1 MEVEVDKGGER
12 RGGKGKGLET
22 AGVGVL
28 FWPRET
34 GVSPSRDFFLS
45 RSSAWAGVEVV
56 VYKGMKQEK

>member
-1 MEVEVDKGGER
+1 M
-12 RGGKGKGLET
+12 GGKGKGLEM
-22 AGVGVL
+22 AGLGVL

-56 VYKGMKQEK
+56 V